1 MAKGFWNAK
10 SDNDGLQQVFRRHGL
25 GEATGV
31 DLPSEEPGR
40 VPDKDWKESYFK
52 DWTDDQRSWNAGDLL
67 NIVIGQGDILV
78 TPIQMACVYAGI
90 ANGGTQ
96 YVPHV
101 FLSAVARDGE
111 GDAATYQKKERL
123 TAKIHAKADL
133 ELIRDGLHGMPY
145 EESASVAAHF
155 NNLPVSVAAK
165 TGTGEKSGE
174 DEYGWFVAY
183 APFDKPQ
190 YVVAC
195 IIERG
200 GFGAECAM
208 PAVRNVLG
216 AIYDSPDTSYSGTS
230 DQTM

>member
-1 MAKGFWNAK
+1 M
-10 SDNDGLQQVFRRHGL
+10 
-25 GEATGV
+25 
-31 DLPSEEPGR
+31 
-40 VPDKDWKESYFK
+40 
-52 DWTDDQRSWNAGDLL
+52 
-67 NIVIGQGDILV
+67 
-78 TPIQMACVYAGI
+78 
-90 ANGGTQ
+90 
-96 YVPHV
+96 
-101 FLSAVARDGE
+101 
-111 GDAATYQKKERL
+111 
-123 TAKIHAKADL
+123 
-133 ELIRDGLHGMPY
+133 
-145 EESASVAAHF
+145 
-155 NNLPVSVAAK
+155 SVAAK

-174 DEYGWFVAY
+174 DVYGWFVAY